1 MKVTLSLLIVG
12 VLLAAWGV
20 GWYVDANSQFD
31 PHFAGVGAAAGLAV
45 FGGGIAVTGW
55 IMMLVKRRSL
65 AVKNKS
71 ELVKELKEKIW
82 GVHLIPKRKVDPD
95 QLQAQHDLADK
106 VAEGIGEV
114 LYKQLKEI
122 EDRLNKLEG
131 R

>member
-1 MKVTLSLLIVG
+1 MNEDG
-12 VLLAAWGV
+12 
-20 GWYVDANSQFD
+20 
-31 PHFAGVGAAAGLAV
+31 
-45 FGGGIAVTGW
+45 
-55 IMMLVKRRSL
+55 RRSL
-65 AVKNKS
+65 AVKSKS

-106 VAEGIGEV
+106 VAEGVGEV